1 MMKNKNSMQNE
12 NTIPRRRRGGQPGNK
27 NALIHGFYSTWSEA
41 ELKALFE
48 RLKKA
53 RSGD

>member
-1 MMKNKNSMQNE
+1 MNENKNSMQNE
-12 NTIPRRRRGGQPGNK
+12 NTTPRRRRGGHPGNQ
-27 NALIHGFYSTWSEA
+27 NALIHGFYSSGREA

-53 RSGD
+53 QSGD